1 MIFKDVVVGNTPRR
15 TFHRGKIFV
24 ILKKGV
30 GDLVRSAVT
39 IGRSGFGRFLSS
51 PSPRVRFSA
60 MDFLHS
66 QLAKLQKHLAF
77 VQVDPI
83 NWKGYVQGFSWSVT
97 LFKTYLLLPLYN
109 KTEPPAVLAP
119 YFKDDD
125 FQKSQAYGKDKAK
138 FSILSGLFKQLL
150 NSAMIHYGFYAWAW
164 GAAGQFLT
172 RFGYGPQ
179 YEVSLASTKCPSL
192 STSH

>member
-1 MIFKDVVVGNTPRR
+1 
-15 TFHRGKIFV
+15 
-24 ILKKGV
+24 
-30 GDLVRSAVT
+30 
-39 IGRSGFGRFLSS
+39 
-51 PSPRVRFSA
+51 

-97 LFKTYLLLPLYN
+97 LFETYLLLRQYPLYN

-119 YFKDDD
+119 HFKDDE
-125 FQKSQAYGKDKAK
+125 FQKSQAYGKNKAK
-138 FSILSGLFKQLL
+138 FSIFSGLFKQLL
-150 NSAMIHYGFYAWAW
+150 DSAMIHYGFYAWAW
-164 GAAGQFLT
+164 GAAGHFLA

-179 YEVSLASTKCPSL
+179 YEVSLATIKCPSL
-192 STSH
+192 PASH

>member
-1 MIFKDVVVGNTPRR
+1 
-15 TFHRGKIFV
+15 
-24 ILKKGV
+24 
-30 GDLVRSAVT
+30 
-39 IGRSGFGRFLSS
+39 
-51 PSPRVRFSA
+51 

-83 NWKGYVQGFSWSVT
+83 NWKGYVQGFSWGVT
-97 LFKTYLLLPLYN
+97 LFETYLLLRQYPLYN

-119 YFKDDD
+119 HFKDDE

-138 FSILSGLFKQLL
+138 FSIFSGLFKQLL
-150 NSAMIHYGFYAWAW
+150 DSAMIHYGFYAWAW
-164 GAAGQFLT
+164 GAAGHFLA

-179 YEVSLASTKCPSL
+179 YEVSLATTKCPSL
-192 STSH
+192 SASH

>member
-1 MIFKDVVVGNTPRR
+1 
-15 TFHRGKIFV
+15 
-24 ILKKGV
+24 
-30 GDLVRSAVT
+30 
-39 IGRSGFGRFLSS
+39 
-51 PSPRVRFSA
+51 

-97 LFKTYLLLPLYN
+97 LFETYLLLRQYPLYN

-119 YFKDDD
+119 HFKDDE

-138 FSILSGLFKQLL
+138 FSIFSGLFKQLL
-150 NSAMIHYGFYAWAW
+150 DSAMIHYGFYAWAW
-164 GAAGQFLT
+164 GAAGHFLA

-179 YEVSLASTKCPSL
+179 YEVSLATTKCPSL
-192 STSH
+192 CVTLTDVLHR